1 MSPWARVVGKV
12 SDTIVFL
19 EGGRAG
25 IMRQAGEQQGE
36 SLAGSRQSFRARA
49 RGWSLTSGC
58 TAATLSMFL
67 YAVQAIAQSPLA
79 PPTAEELE
87 YGRYLAQEC
96 AGCHRLGSSYSGGNY
111 SGVPGIAGY
120 PAEEFLEKLKDK
132 GNAANAILRDT
143 VGTLDPEQLRL
154 IALYLSTLPPE

>member
-1 MSPWARVVGKV
+1 M
-12 SDTIVFL
+12 L
-19 EGGRAG
+19 
-25 IMRQAGEQQGE
+25 
-36 SLAGSRQSFRARA
+36 
-49 RGWSLTSGC
+49 
-58 TAATLSMFL
+58 L
-67 YAVQAIAQSPLA
+67 YGVQAIAQSPLA